1 MMARGSSVAV
11 VRSAATKRRT
21 VALRARKAVVVDK
34 TLSDRHRIGPRQIAS
49 RSTCVR
55 ARRHSRSVRDSG
67 GVRSRGVAESMD
79 TAAVVT
85 GSGGSRTLGRTPVRR
100 TAMLVAFKYEL
111 AASWRRPASLRF
123 SAGTTRGARGRGL
136 LLCEVAQDV
145 AHALKDL
152 AFSPTSTS
160 QTCYPWWPVFRCSS
174 VAGFRCPPRHPKPRS
189 SNAAR

>member
-1 MMARGSSVAV
+1 MV
-11 VRSAATKRRT
+11 VEE
-21 VALRARKAVVVDK
+21 
-34 TLSDRHRIGPRQIAS
+34 TLSDRHRIAPRQIAS

-55 ARRHSRSVRDSG
+55 ARRRSRLVRDLG
-67 GVRSRGVAESMD
+67 GVGSRGVAESVD

-85 GSGGSRTLGRTPVRR
+85 GFGGSRTLVPYAGAPHP
-100 TAMLVAFKYEL
+100 MLVAFKYEL
-111 AASWRRPASLRF
+111 TASWRRPASLRF